1 MAKPILVS
9 LCTGLSCE
17 FTEQFCEGNEKCRIV
32 LWCVCIGADADP
44 EDVKHGGY
52 EIDFE
57 YSDEER
63 NGEKYADDGDG
74 ITFEA
79 REGAAAPGSSLHA
92 STEEPGALATSAP
105 TASAGAEGA
114 RGEVS
119 ASKSGGGGG
128 VSAVESDEDQT
139 IALKQF
145 GADAP
150 ASELSAAS
158 LFPPV
163 DVAKLW
169 GLDAPA
175 AATAPATSVRFCLI
189 RVLL

>member
-1 MAKPILVS
+1 M
-9 LCTGLSCE
+9 
-17 FTEQFCEGNEKCRIV
+17 QFCEGNEKSRIV
-32 LWCVCIGADADP
+32 LCVLIGADADP

-79 REGAAAPGSSLHA
+79 REGAAAPGSSSLHA

-114 RGEVS
+114 RGEPS

-169 GLDAPA
+169 GLDVPA
-175 AATAPATSVRFCLI
+175 AATAPAASVRLYFI
-189 RVLL
+189 QVLV